1 MLTAFHPNPETS
13 GKDLILNDENIQMKE
28 HSEIKFK
35 NEDFKGHLF
44 DGEFYDECH
53 FVNCDLTG
61 ADFRSSSFDGCTFES
76 CNLTAVKVVS
86 AKWDDI
92 SFKGCKLSGIDFEP
106 ISKMLLSFSFE
117 NCQISYCYFKGLKIP
132 STRFLNSEIK
142 ECDFIDTD
150 LSAAIFK
157 GSNLVGSTFVNC
169 NLSKADF
176 REAYGYQFNPNDNRL
191 KKAKFSNPEVLALLN
206 GFDIVIE

>member
-1 MLTAFHPNPETS
+1 
-13 GKDLILNDENIQMKE
+13 MKE
-28 HSEIKFK
+28 HSEITFK
-35 NEDFKGHLF
+35 NEDFKDHSF
-44 DGEFYDECH
+44 EGEFYDECH

-61 ADFRSSSFDGCTFES
+61 ADFRSSSFEGCTFES
-76 CNLTAVKVVS
+76 CNLTAVKVVNT
-86 AKWDDI
+86 KWDDI

-117 NCQISYCYFKGLKIP
+117 NCSISYSYFKGLKIP
-132 STRFLNSEIK
+132 STRFLNCEMK

-150 LSAAIFK
+150 LSAATFK
-157 GSNLVGSTFVNC
+157 GSSLVGSTFVNC

-176 REAYGYQFNPNDNRL
+176 REASNYQFNPNNNRL
-191 KKAKFSNPEVLALLN
+191 KKAKFSSPEVLALLS